1 MEKHQLKINQPF
13 VIPTRGVVK
22 RKIFAWVLGKIK
34 GGHLGIVEGSGHRRR
49 DEKKTPTAL
58 FVFGDSYADTGNLPK
73 ALGPSWKQPYG
84 ITFPGKPSGRFTDGR
99 VFTDIL
105 AKLLGLKSPIPY
117 KWIKYAM
124 HRLQYGM
131 NFAYGGTGV
140 FDTLILA
147 PNLTTQIDIFEKLIK
162 DSVYTKKDLESS
174 LFLVSVS
181 GNDYNYYL
189 AKGGTFPGLRAF
201 TGRLMNQLVADLKRI
216 RGLGAKRIAVTNL
229 APLGCVPQNTAE
241 FSFKHCNDTESLA
254 CNYHNSLLQKA
265 VVKLNKQT
273 KASSYVV
280 LDMFTSFSDILHKK
294 QGSRKFSSLLKPCCV
309 GVKSG
314 FICGDVDEK
323 GVAMYKVCR
332 DPTSAFF
339 WDIIHPTQAGWNA
352 VYTSLR
358 STLEH
363 IISH

>member
-1 MEKHQLKINQPF
+1 MKLSVYFCFFSFFLSLLIS
-13 VIPTRGVVK
+13 
-22 RKIFAWVLGKIK
+22 
-34 GGHLGIVEGSGHRRR
+34 GHLGIVEASAEDRHRRR
-49 DEKKTPTAL
+49 GGFRPTAL

-73 ALGPSWKQPYG
+73 ALSSSWKQPYG
-84 ITFPGKPSGRFTDGR
+84 FTFPGKPSGRFTDGR
-99 VFTDIL
+99 VFTDFV
-105 AKLLGLKSPIPY
+105 AKFLGLKSPIPF
-117 KWIKYAM
+117 KFIKYAM

-140 FDTLILA
+140 FDTLVPA
-147 PNLTTQIDIFEKLIK
+147 PNMTTQIDILEKLVK

-174 LFLVSVS
+174 LFLVSVA
-181 GNDYNYYL
+181 GNDYAYYI
-189 AKGGTFPGLRAF
+189 ATGGTFAGLPAF

-216 RGLGAKRIAVTNL
+216 RGLGAKRIAVTSL
-229 APLGCVPQNTAE
+229 PPLGCVPRSTAE
-241 FSFKHCNDTESLA
+241 FSFKHCNATANLGA
-254 CNYHNSLLQKA
+254 TYHNSVLQKA
-265 VVKLNKQT
+265 VVELNKET

-280 LDMFTSFSDILHKK
+280 LDLYTSFSDILLKK
-294 QGSRKFSSLLKPCCV
+294 QGSRKFWSPLKPCCL

-314 FICGDVDEK
+314 YFCGDVDAK

-339 WDIIHPTQAGWNA
+339 WDTVHPSQAGWNA

-363 IISH
+363 ISH